1 MKTDNRNRIIK
12 AYECILK
19 KVTTRHG
26 WLGNYEYGR
35 LFTPRI
41 PYLIHSKTTPP
52 FLAHKEELPIL
63 AAIIVG
69 FQHALA
75 MMGGIIT
82 VPLILSGSGSN
93 NLNLDD
99 SYRTYMVS
107 SALIA
112 SGILSI
118 IQITGIKIGRTGYQ
132 LGTGLISV
140 VGTSFTTLPVAQ
152 ATFANIRRH
161 GEYGCSEQG
170 SCPNAF
176 GAMLGTMMVC
186 CWLEVAISFLP
197 PKVLRRIFPPIVTG
211 SVVIL
216 IGASLVSSGFQD
228 WAGGSGTCY
237 NYARAVA
244 NLQSLGVQNISSF
257 LPSTMGVCPSS
268 DYSYQKYPWGDAKWI
283 GLGSIVFL
291 TIIVIEIFGSPF
303 MRTAEIMIG
312 FLLGLL
318 ISSVLNYTNIES
330 VQNAPAVTFLW
341 TKTFPIRFYPP
352 AVIPLLIVFVVLA
365 IEAMGD
371 VTASMEASQLPVQGL
386 EANQRL
392 QGGILSDGLNA
403 FLGALMTTFPYST
416 FAQNNGV
423 IAMTRCA
430 NIWAGYWCCFFLILF
445 GIFSKISALFV
456 AIPDAVLGGMTTFLF
471 ANVVTSGIRILCFVE
486 WTRRSRFI
494 VACTLTIG
502 LGATLL
508 PDWFSSVIPSSQN
521 SALQGLIQGI
531 NIIMSTGFCIG
542 AFLAIFLHLILPVDE
557 ECEKTSSNTQEKQ
570 SSSVE
575 NSFVIQSLIDESV
588 KSELSI

>member
-1 MKTDNRNRIIK
+1 MQTKSKNR
-12 AYECILK
+12 LK
-19 KVTTRHG
+19 QVYQHIVQKVTTLHG
-26 WLGNYEYGR
+26 WIGNYEYGR

-41 PYLIHSKTTPP
+41 PYLFHSKTTPP

-63 AAIIVG
+63 AAAIVG

-75 MMGGIIT
+75 MMGGIVT

-99 SYRTYMVS
+99 SYRTYMVA

-118 IQITGIKIGRTGYQ
+118 IQITGLKIRKTGYQ

-152 ATFANIRRH
+152 AAFSTIRKH
-161 GEYGCSEQG
+161 GEYNCSLEG
-170 SCPNAF
+170 PCPEAF
-176 GAMLGTMMVC
+176 GAMLGTIMVC

-197 PKVLRRIFPPIVTG
+197 LTILRRVFPPLVTG
-211 SVVIL
+211 SVVVL
-216 IGASLVSSGFQD
+216 IGASLVASGFQD
-228 WAGGSGTCY
+228 WAGGSGSCY
-237 NYARAVA
+237 NYSRAVS
-244 NLQSLGVQNISSF
+244 NLEALGVENISAI
-257 LPSTMGVCPSS
+257 LPSSLSICPSS
-268 DYSYQKYPWGDAKWI
+268 QYAYQKYPFGDAKWI

-318 ISSVLNYTNIES
+318 VASVLNYTNIES
-330 VQNAPAVTFLW
+330 VQGAPVITFLW

-352 AVIPLLIVFVVLA
+352 AIIPLLIVFVVLA

-371 VTASMEASQLPVQGL
+371 VTASMEASQLPIIGK
-386 EANQRL
+386 EANGRL
-392 QGGILSDGLNA
+392 QGGILADGLNA

-430 NIWAGYWCCFFLILF
+430 NIWAGYWCCLFLIVF

-471 ANVVTSGIRILCFVE
+471 ANVVTSGIRILCFVD

-494 VACTLTIG
+494 VACTLSIG

-508 PDWFSSVIPSSQN
+508 PEWFSSVIPSVEQN

-531 NIIMSTGFCIG
+531 DIIMSTGFCIG
-542 AFLAIFLHLILPVDE
+542 AFIAVFLNLILPVDE
-557 ECEKTSSNTQEKQ
+557 DCQKEDMSRVGNQASLTE
-570 SSSVE
+570 SSVT
-575 NSFVIQSLIDESV
+575 IQGLITDEDI
-588 KSELSI
+588 K